1 MRESAPAPPQARPM
15 YLQDG
20 LGGASIFAVL
30 HRGAAP
36 ARQTAV
42 LLCPPFGWE
51 DMCCYRIRR
60 EWAEHLARA
69 GYTTLRIDLPGSGDS
84 AGAPTDPGQLE
95 AWTRAVDGA
104 ARWLR
109 RVNGEDDGDV
119 VGGGAAV
126 GNHNDVAV
134 GNDAVVGEHDAAVP
148 GHDDEPAGASR
159 VVAIGLGLGGMV
171 SCRAALQG
179 APIEE
184 LVLWS
189 VPARGHRLLRELR
202 TFSAFE
208 VANVLEAEETVPA
221 EPVEDGALATNGYLL
236 SAETVAELERLD
248 LREVEP
254 RTSATRRALL
264 LGRDGMKVDKHLPG
278 VLEGAGATVRV
289 TNGPGYGAMM
299 VEPQDARTPTD
310 VFELVSAWL
319 EDDGVFSDT
328 APFESAAFESA
339 AAVPRERDEMLI
351 DHAGVALRERPVF
364 VDGPSGPL
372 FGILTEPLA
381 GRRELTG
388 LLLNAGPQRRTGPN
402 RMWVEIARRWAAQ
415 GVSTLRLDLAG
426 IGDSEGDPTVLARVA
441 EFYKPTYAEQARAAI
456 EMLAERG
463 LPQRFVTLGLC
474 AGSYWSSQAAL
485 ADERVAAVVMLN
497 PRTLVFDEWRH
508 SVKHTR
514 RVKER
519 MFLRSTWRKVIR
531 GEIKLARHLELGRR
545 LVTQAAAAPIRA
557 RERGATFGPGRGA
570 AGEPI
575 EGLFDALRDRDQR
588 GLMLFTGKEMLR
600 RELTDNGVL
609 DRLQDSWPNLE
620 LAILGTSAD
629 THTLTPVWLQRQV
642 HTVIDRVL
650 ERELARLAE
659 G

>member
-1 MRESAPAPPQARPM
+1 MPPSPELLLAPRPREQKREGERAFPRARPM
-15 YLQDG
+15 YLQDE
-20 LGGASIFAVL
+20 LGGSIFAVL

-36 ARQTAV
+36 TRETVV

-84 AGAPTDPGQLE
+84 AGAPTDPGQLD
-95 AWTRAVDGA
+95 AWTRAVGGA

-109 RVNGEDDGDV
+109 RANEDDDIDID
-119 VGGGAAV
+119 AV
-126 GNHNDVAV
+126 GDDRSSSARRVA
-134 GNDAVVGEHDAAVP
+134 
-148 GHDDEPAGASR
+148 
-159 VVAIGLGLGGMV
+159 AIGLGLGGMV

-179 APIEE
+179 APIDD

-189 VPARGHRLLRELR
+189 VPSRGHRLLRELR
-202 TFSAFE
+202 TFTAFE
-208 VANVLEAEETVPA
+208 VANVLEAEESVPA

-248 LREVEP
+248 LREVES
-254 RTSATRRALL
+254 RSSAMQRALL
-264 LGRDGMKVDKHLPG
+264 LGRDGMKVDKYLPG
-278 VLEGAGATVRV
+278 ILESAGATVTV

-299 VEPQDARTPTD
+299 VEPQDARTPID

-319 EDDGVFSDT
+319 KEGEPGRT
-328 APFESAAFESA
+328 AGESAVAESIAFDVA
-339 AAVPRERDEMLI
+339 ASDGAALDEAIEVPREQDEMLI
-351 DHAGVALRERPVF
+351 EHAGVALRERPVF

-372 FGILTEPLA
+372 FGVLTEPLA

-402 RMWVEIARRWAAQ
+402 RMWVQIARRWAAQ

-441 EFYKPTYAEQARAAI
+441 EFYKPAYAEQARAAL

-474 AGSYWSSQAAL
+474 AGSYWSAQAAL

-508 SVKHTR
+508 SVRHTR
-514 RVKER
+514 RVRER
-519 MFLRSTWRKVIR
+519 LFLRSTWRKVLR
-531 GEIKLARHLELGRR
+531 GEIKLARHVELARR
-545 LVTQAAAAPIRA
+545 FVTQAVAAQTRT
-557 RERGATFGPGRGA
+557 RKRGAAKGT

-588 GLMLFTGKEMLR
+588 GLMLFTGKEVLR

-609 DRLQDSWPNLE
+609 DRLKDSWPNLE

-629 THTLTPVWLQRQV
+629 THTLTPVWLQRQI

-650 ERELARLAE
+650 ADELERLPGA
-659 G
+659 

>member
-1 MRESAPAPPQARPM
+1 MPPSPELLLAPRPREQKRAGENSFPQARPM
-15 YLQDG
+15 YLQDE
-20 LGGASIFAVL
+20 LGGSIFAVL

-36 ARQTAV
+36 TRETAV

-84 AGAPTDPGQLE
+84 AGDPTDPGQLD

-109 RVNGEDDGDV
+109 RANEDDDTDID
-119 VGGGAAV
+119 AV
-126 GNHNDVAV
+126 GDDRSSSARRVA
-134 GNDAVVGEHDAAVP
+134 
-148 GHDDEPAGASR
+148 
-159 VVAIGLGLGGMV
+159 AIGLGLGGMV
-171 SCRAALQG
+171 SCRAALRG
-179 APIEE
+179 APIDD

-189 VPARGHRLLRELR
+189 VPSRGHRLLRELR
-202 TFSAFE
+202 TFTAFE
-208 VANVLEAEETVPA
+208 VANVLEAEESVPA

-248 LREVEP
+248 LREVES
-254 RTSATRRALL
+254 RSSGLQRALL
-264 LGRDGMKVDKHLPG
+264 LGRDGMKVDKYLPG
-278 VLEGAGATVRV
+278 ILESAGATVTV

-299 VEPQDARTPTD
+299 VEPQDARTPSD

-319 EDDGVFSDT
+319 QEGEPGRP
-328 APFESAAFESA
+328 AGESAVAESIAFDVA
-339 AAVPRERDEMLI
+339 ASDGAALDEAIEVPREQDEMLI
-351 DHAGVALRERPVF
+351 EHAGVALRERPVF
-364 VDGPSGPL
+364 VDGPNGPL
-372 FGILTEPLA
+372 FGVLTEPLA
-381 GRRELTG
+381 DRRELTG

-402 RMWVEIARRWAAQ
+402 RMWVQIARRWAAQ

-441 EFYKPTYAEQARAAI
+441 EFYKPAYAEQACAAL

-474 AGSYWSSQAAL
+474 AGSYWSAQAAL

-508 SVKHTR
+508 SVRHTR
-514 RVKER
+514 RVRER
-519 MFLRSTWRKVIR
+519 LFLRSTWRKVLR
-531 GEIKLARHLELGRR
+531 GEIKLARHVELARR
-545 LVTQAAAAPIRA
+545 FVTQAVAAQTRA
-557 RERGATFGPGRGA
+557 RKRGVAKGTT
-570 AGEPI
+570 GEPI
-575 EGLFDALRDRDQR
+575 EDLFDALRDRDQR
-588 GLMLFTGKEMLR
+588 GLMLFTGKEVLR

-609 DRLQDSWPNLE
+609 DRLKDSWPNLE

-650 ERELARLAE
+650 ADELERLPGA
-659 G
+659 

>member
-1 MRESAPAPPQARPM
+1 MPPSSEMLVAPRPKKEGEHERESASPQARPM
-15 YLQDG
+15 YLQDE
-20 LGGASIFAVL
+20 LGGSIFAVL

-36 ARQTAV
+36 TRETAV

-84 AGAPTDPGQLE
+84 AGAPADPGQLD
-95 AWTRAVDGA
+95 AWTRSVDGA

-109 RVNGEDDGDV
+109 RAHDEEDGDV
-119 VGGGAAV
+119 AGGYAPTRMG
-126 GNHNDVAV
+126 
-134 GNDAVVGEHDAAVP
+134 
-148 GHDDEPAGASR
+148 R

-171 SCRAALQG
+171 SCRAALLG
-179 APIEE
+179 APIDE

-208 VANVLEAEETVPA
+208 VANVLEAKEYVPA
-221 EPVEDGALATNGYLL
+221 EPVEDGALTTNGYLL

-248 LREVEP
+248 LREVDS
-254 RTSATRRALL
+254 RSSAMQRALL

-278 VLEGAGATVRV
+278 ILESAGATVTV

-319 EDDGVFSDT
+319 EDGESRDT
-328 APFESAAFESA
+328 ASFEPTAA
-339 AAVPRERDEMLI
+339 AAVPREQDEMLI
-351 DHAGVALRERPVF
+351 HHAGVALRERPVF

-381 GRRELTG
+381 GHRELTG

-426 IGDSEGDPTVLARVA
+426 IGDSEGDPRVLARVA
-441 EFYKPTYAEQARAAI
+441 EFYKPTYAEQARAAL

-508 SVKHTR
+508 SVRHTR
-514 RVKER
+514 RVRER
-519 MFLRSTWRKVIR
+519 LFLRSTWRKVIR
-531 GEIKLARHLELGRR
+531 GEIKLARHVELGRR
-545 LVTQAAAAPIRA
+545 FVTQAVATQTRASKRSAAH
-557 RERGATFGPGRGA
+557 GPGQ
-570 AGEPI
+570 GEPI

-588 GLMLFTGKEMLR
+588 GLMLFTGKEVLR

-609 DRLQDSWPNLE
+609 DRLPDSWPNLE

-629 THTLTPVWLQRQV
+629 THTLTPVWLQRQA
-642 HTVIDRVL
+642 HTVIDRILANEL
-650 ERELARLAE
+650 ERLPGE
-659 G
+659 